1 MQIILIAA
9 AGAAGALSRYGISSF
24 AAHTLGDK
32 FAYGTLI
39 ANIIGC
45 FLLSLVM
52 HISLSTDIITEQTRL
67 AVTVGFLGALTTFS
81 TFSYETFRYI
91 EERAYLLAFGNITLN
106 VLCGL
111 LATMAG
117 LILAKILIG
126 ES

>member
-24 AAHTLGDK
+24 AAHTFGDK

-39 ANIIGC
+39 VNIIGC
-45 FLLSLVM
+45 FLISFVM
-52 HISLSTDIITEQTRL
+52 HVGLSTDLINDQVRL
-67 AVTVGFLGALTTFS
+67 AISIGFLGALTTFS

-106 VLCGL
+106 VICGL
-111 LATMAG
+111 IATMAG
-117 LILAKILIG
+117 LIIARILIG